1 MNRWL
6 LRRRLPDSGG
16 DEGQLHHS
24 QRRYRHDP
32 LCGDAERQHRP
43 DYYIDDVVIK
53 GEKTEI
59 KLDDKFESDFE
70 DGTQRWNGRGS
81 ATAERSTTYAHSG
94 NASLYVSGRTQLWN
108 GSTRSVSDIMEAGGY
123 YKVGTYVLYD
133 GDQYSD
139 TQKFSI
145 NLQYD
150 YNGKENYY
158 TIATETAKKGE
169 WQYVGSEFTAPE
181 GATNFYIYVQTGYT
195 SAPKEQDLMNFYMD
209 DAVGERLPD
218 PTIQD
223 DIASLK
229 DAYSDY
235 FKIGC
240 ACTGSEFAQ
249 APPRTSSKST
259 TTA

>member
-1 MNRWL
+1 
-6 LRRRLPDSGG
+6 
-16 DEGQLHHS
+16 
-24 QRRYRHDP
+24 
-32 LCGDAERQHRP
+32 
-43 DYYIDDVVIK
+43 
-53 GEKTEI
+53 
-59 KLDDKFESDFE
+59 
-70 DGTQRWNGRGS
+70 
-81 ATAERSTTYAHSG
+81 
-94 NASLYVSGRTQLWN
+94 
-108 GSTRSVSDIMEAGGY
+108 
-123 YKVGTYVLYD
+123 VLYD

-240 ACTGSEFAQ
+240 ACTGEVRGKNWDALYQLCEQRLKAAQ
-249 APPRTSSKST
+249 TAGGDQICSK
-259 TTA
+259 